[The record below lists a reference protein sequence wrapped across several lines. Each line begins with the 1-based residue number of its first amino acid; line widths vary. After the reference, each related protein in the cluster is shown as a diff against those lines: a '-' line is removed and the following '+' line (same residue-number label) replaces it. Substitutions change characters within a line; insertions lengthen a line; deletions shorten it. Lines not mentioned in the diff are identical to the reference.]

1 MAYILGYIT
10 ADGCIGF
17 RKNRKKNPYILD
29 ITSVDLRHLNKIKKT
44 LNSTYKIGRKI
55 GASSKKICYRFQASN
70 PIITNDLIKL
80 GITPRKTF
88 GLQPLNVPNKY
99 FSDFVRG
106 FFDGDGSVY
115 IYKVNKTP
123 QIKASFV
130 ASSLPFI
137 TDLNQ
142 RLCKNLKIP
151 RKSIQQ
157 DKSKSRKGKILYAL
171 CFYINDCAKL
181 YKFMYEDK
189 PELYLERKYQI
200 FKKWETTERRHYK
213 KQNYP
218 SKIGWHLNKKLCS
231 QIKKPLWRNLVYEQ
245 ILNKTAM
252 NRKN

>member
-1 MAYILGYIT
+1 MAYVLGYIT
-10 ADGCIGF
+10 ADGCIAC

-29 ITSVDLRHLNKIKKT
+29 ITSVDLEHLNKIKKI
-44 LNSTYKIGRKI
+44 LKSEYKIG
-55 GASSKKICYRFQASN
+55 KKTGSYSEKTCYRFQASN
-70 PIITNDLIKL
+70 PVVTNDLIKL

-88 GLQPLNVPNKY
+88 WLKSLNVPDKY

-151 RKSIQQ
+151 TKSIQQ
-157 DKSKSRKGKILYAL
+157 DKSKFRKGKILYAI
-171 CFYINDCAKL
+171 CFYVNDCAKL
-181 YKFMYEDK
+181 YEFMYKNK

-200 FKKWETTERRHYK
+200 FKEWETTERRHYK

-231 QIKKPLWRNLVYEQ
+231 QI
-245 ILNKTAM
+245 
-252 NRKN
+252 